1 MCVLSWAVR
10 WWSCLRHAS
19 SSLQIWTGRSCSET
33 VCSKRY
39 RSFIEV
45 CSKQAALVLG
55 LIFSS
60 FIETT
65 VFSTVGRLYLTGSS
79 MSGLGCRSSDAD
91 LCLVVMENVS
101 LYRSV
106 PFVSAKCKTV
116 DAHVFLNFCSLFFI
130 YFRKSFVLF
139 QSLKYSQGHLDTS
152 VS

>member
-1 MCVLSWAVR
+1 M
-10 WWSCLRHAS
+10 RHAS
-19 SSLQIWTGRSCSET
+19 SSLQIWTGRSCSEA

-60 FIETT
+60 FIETS
-65 VFSTVGRLYLTGSS
+65 VFSTVARLYLTGSS

-106 PFVSAKCKTV
+106 LFVSTKCKTV
-116 DAHVFLNFCSLFFI
+116 DAHVFLNFCSLFYFI
-130 YFRKSFVLF
+130 FFREMFVLF
-139 QSLKYSQGHLDTS
+139 QSLKHSQGYLDIS
-152 VS
+152 VSKKKNYCFG